1 MTVLQYLGAQHR
13 GTGSVLLD
21 EQLADRRARYPRGPP
36 DVLAETDTAGD
47 LRYRPILAGADFL
60 SPAVLAEVLGQE
72 RRIEVIC
79 PGRDPARADD
89 PRCMDRD
96 RRGAS
101 LRGNYCPVLYRMGRN
116 KGVFARERIGYRSPI
131 HLNRYSPAV
140 DCQVT
145 AVIFQLYRKS
155 HARTNHPAVPRK

>member
-1 MTVLQYLGAQHR
+1 MTVLQYLGTQHR

-21 EQLADRRARYPRGPP
+21 EQLADWRARYPRGPP
-36 DVLAETDTAGD
+36 DVLAEIDAAGD
-47 LRYRPILAGADFL
+47 FRYRPILAGADLL
-60 SPAVLAEVLGQE
+60 SPAVLVEVLGQE
-72 RRIEVIC
+72 RRIEVIRPRC
-79 PGRDPARADD
+79 DPASADD

-96 RRGAS
+96 RRRAS
-101 LRGNYCPVLYRMGRN
+101 FRGNCCPVLYRIGRN
-116 KGVFARERIGYRSPI
+116 KGVFARERIRYRSPV

-155 HARTNHPAVPRK
+155 HARTNHPAVPGK